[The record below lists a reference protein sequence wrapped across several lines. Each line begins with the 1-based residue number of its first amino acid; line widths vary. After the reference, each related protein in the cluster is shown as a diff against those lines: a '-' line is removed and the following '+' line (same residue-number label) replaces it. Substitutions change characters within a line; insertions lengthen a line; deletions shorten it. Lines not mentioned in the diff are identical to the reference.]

1 MSKCSYDY
9 SGARALLKASRVLDE
24 FGNKADVASVDLYS
38 IVRYMIE
45 EMVDYDEFIVL
56 AQDALKD
63 GMEEDHIEALTMNEM
78 IAKDPTI
85 KDEWDDFDAMLD
97 QQDLGDVDPS
107 TYQVQEDDGC
117 EGGACR
123 I

>member
-1 MSKCSYDY
+1 MSKCVYDY
-9 SGARALLKASRVLDE
+9 SGARALLKASRALDE
-24 FGNKADVASVDLYS
+24 FGNKADVSSVDLYS

-45 EMVDYDEFIVL
+45 EMIDYDEFISL

-117 EGGACR
+117 EGGACK